1 MVAFSTARDISDW
14 SILTL
19 DSLEGCCSNSLT
31 GEAWVSY
38 QDLPLLLLTILLLL
52 SPAAA
57 VPAAICFFCKYDVLL
72 LDNVADADNAH
83 ANVCPDQDSS
93 ETSATETRRKTP
105 IPAWGE

>member
-57 VPAAICFFCKYDVLL
+57 VLL
-72 LDNVADADNAH
+72 LDNVADANNAH